1 MVLQSHGWPPHQ
13 CSLNRLIALLFVVL
27 VLEGL
32 NKYKDGVI
40 DTYEQFTSK
49 QEEVIKEYNSLITDL
64 KVKVTYY
71 AGELKKVKIIE
82 DLDHEL
88 EAKDIELQ
96 EINRQIE
103 EKKAELE
110 TMQ

>member
-1 MVLQSHGWPPHQ
+1 MNANKVAIFLI
-13 CSLNRLIALLFVVL
+13 IALLFVVL

-49 QEEVIKEYNSLITDL
+49 QEEVIKESNSLITDL
-64 KVKVTYY
+64 KAKVTYY

-96 EINRQIE
+96 ELEKEIE
-103 EKKAELE
+103 EKKL
-110 TMQ
+110 QLDSIQ

>member
-1 MVLQSHGWPPHQ
+1 MNANKVAIFLI
-13 CSLNRLIALLFVVL
+13 IALLFVVL

-32 NKYKDGVI
+32 NKYKNGVI

-49 QEEVIKEYNSLITDL
+49 QEEVIKEYNSLIADL
-64 KVKVTYY
+64 KAKVTYY

-96 EINRQIE
+96 ELEKEIE
-103 EKKAELE
+103 EKKL
-110 TMQ
+110 QLDSIQ